1 MLYRTLGNTGME
13 VSAVGLGC
21 AQLGSASTDYAVS
34 VVQRALDLGINYLD
48 TARSYRDAEIK
59 IGLALEGQRDR
70 ALISTKTG
78 AKTRDEAWQQLEE
91 SLQRLKTD
99 YVDNWHMHGL
109 SIGDDLDRRFGPG
122 GALEALIEAREQGI
136 ARHIGATSHHAGVL
150 VRALERFDLEVILVP
165 MNIVERRPLAEL
177 IPLCLRRGV
186 GVSIMKPLAT
196 GLLPAP
202 LALKWLIN
210 QPIHTAVPG
219 TTTLEELEENA
230 AVGKLDRFAL
240 TGDEAREVAAIQDS
254 MEHVR
259 CRVCHLCEPDC
270 PQGIRIGII
279 LGTDV
284 MYDHYR
290 TMGAEAFASYSWSR
304 EALER
309 DLPERERHIAAIESC
324 TRCGVCEGH
333 CEYGLPIMEMLP
345 TMVPAMRDMVR
356 IYRELL

>member
-13 VSAVGLGC
+13 VSVVGLGC
-21 AQLGSASTDYAVS
+21 AQLGSCNTEYAVS
-34 VVQRALDLGINYLD
+34 LVQRALDLGINYLD
-48 TARSYRDAEIK
+48 TARGYRDAEIK

-78 AKTRDEAWQQLEE
+78 ARTRDEAWQQLEE
-91 SLQRLKTD
+91 SLERLKTD

-109 SIGDDLDRRFGPG
+109 GMGDDLERRLGPG
-122 GALEALIEAREQGI
+122 GALEALVEAREQGI

-150 VRALERFDLEVILVP
+150 VEALRRFDLEVILVP
-165 MNIVERRPLAEL
+165 MNIVERRPLDEL
-177 IPLCLRRGV
+177 IPLCQRRGV
-186 GVSIMKPLAT
+186 GVTIMKPLAT

-202 LALKWLIN
+202 LALKWLVN

-230 AVGKLDRFAL
+230 AVGNLDRFAL
-240 TGDEAREVAAIQDS
+240 TGDEAREVMAIQES

-270 PQGIRIGII
+270 PQGIRIGVI
-279 LGTDV
+279 LGTDL

-290 TMGAEAFASYSWSR
+290 TMGAKAFAAYPWSR
-304 EALER
+304 EAIER
-309 DLPERERHIAAIESC
+309 DLPEREKTIAAIESC
-324 TRCGVCEGH
+324 TRCGVCESR

-345 TMVPAMRDMVR
+345 AVVPAMKDMLR
-356 IYRELL
+356 IYQELL